1 MPSVGTSRQEKR
13 KGRGRG
19 LQLRNLR
26 RPALAN
32 RHLDFPEYRQS
43 GGFYYCALT
52 WGLSIISI
60 VSGRSPLQRRPH
72 DTAPAISP
80 FLVGILPRST
90 LQYSCFHTPP
100 HCSARVPL
108 PIHELRLFVFL
119 GSSTHNI
126 RESRLLV
133 GRPSPSDFSLL
144 LNRVPA
150 APPSPAWRP
159 ANPPG
164 VTPREPPRTAGTC

>member
-13 KGRGRG
+13 KGRRRG

-72 DTAPAISP
+72 DSAPAISP
-80 FLVGILPRST
+80 FLGRYPTQGYVAVFVLS
-90 LQYSCFHTPP
+90 YS
-100 HCSARVPL
+100 SPL
-108 PIHELRLFVFL
+108 L
-119 GSSTHNI
+119 
-126 RESRLLV
+126 
-133 GRPSPSDFSLL
+133 RPS
-144 LNRVPA
+144 
-150 APPSPAWRP
+150 
-159 ANPPG
+159 
-164 VTPREPPRTAGTC
+164 